1 MVCLYILYVLYVCL
15 VCIACMYG
23 MYGVKKC
30 KLLHVA
36 DPPGGIFEK
45 KTTCKTKHV
54 TFFYCLLSHSD
65 TGFRIYVKNWLDWYQ
80 GHVLKRFLRRAVAL
94 QR

>member
-1 MVCLYILYVLYVCL
+1 MYGMYGMYVWYVWHVLYVCI

-36 DPPGGIFEK
+36 DPPGGKNPEK
-45 KTTCKTKHV
+45 RNLQNQECH
-54 TFFYCLLSHSD
+54 F
-65 TGFRIYVKNWLDWYQ
+65 
-80 GHVLKRFLRRAVAL
+80 LKMA
-94 QR
+94 

>member
-1 MVCLYILYVLYVCL
+1 MVCLYILCVLYVCL

-36 DPPGGIFEK
+36 DPPGEIF
-45 KTTCKTKHV
+45 
-54 TFFYCLLSHSD
+54 
-65 TGFRIYVKNWLDWYQ
+65 GKNDNLQNQECHFLKMACYPILILDSEST
-80 GHVLKRFLRRAVAL
+80 
-94 QR
+94 